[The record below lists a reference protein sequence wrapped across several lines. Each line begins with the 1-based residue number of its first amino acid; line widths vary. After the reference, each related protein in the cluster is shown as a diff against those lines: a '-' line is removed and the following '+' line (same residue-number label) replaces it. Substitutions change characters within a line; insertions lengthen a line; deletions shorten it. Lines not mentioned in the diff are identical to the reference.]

1 MADSTAEATSSLTLR
16 PLPRRALPPLTSGE
30 AASTT
35 SMVESLNEKP
45 TSENVTPRKK
55 RRKRQNISAS
65 ETPTESPSRSLPPIS
80 AAATTQDT
88 LNPNTSNTS
97 TASKTARARRRQ
109 GNRKPRKTPSPEV
122 ITNGQAIT
130 NMVNEEDVVAVEH
143 IEDMVSMSTL
153 PGIPGAGGANSQAQ
167 DRVYVQTTS
176 GFKSHTDDWLA
187 SRMNKANQ
195 RSDTEDASHVTGS
208 EEVALSF
215 HRAFLF
221 LTFLLHGLL
230 AGLTVMQMSIAF
242 VLRGPGDENFFEQYR
257 ILAQPIQS
265 TFYILITLCLV
276 AAMDRSNVG
285 KLGSDFFIN
294 LCKVEATAWTVVVY
308 FIAFGMNVG
317 ISGFDFWLGRGT
329 IVATT
334 VTGGTN
340 STTLNFD
347 DLNATSTSSLTTWTV
362 LNVLRCVFVVIGW
375 LLIALSP
382 NTDATLAQLFAPSS
396 EEQQQQ

>member
-1 MADSTAEATSSLTLR
+1 MADLTAETSSSPTLR

-30 AASTT
+30 PASTS

-45 TSENVTPRKK
+45 TDNVTPRKK
-55 RRKRQNISAS
+55 RRKRQNVSAS
-65 ETPTESPSRSLPPIS
+65 EAPTESPSRSLPPIS

-88 LNPNTSNTS
+88 PNPNTSNIS
-97 TASKTARARRRQ
+97 TASKSARTRRRQ
-109 GNRKPRKTPSPEV
+109 VNRKPRKTPSPEV

-130 NMVNEEDVVAVEH
+130 NMVNEEDVVAVER
-143 IEDMVSMSTL
+143 IDDMVSMSTL

-195 RSDTEDASHVTGS
+195 RSDTDDASHVTGS

-221 LTFLLHGLL
+221 VTFLLHGLL

-242 VLRGPGDENFFEQYR
+242 VLRGPGDDNFFEQYR
-257 ILAQPIQS
+257 VLAQPIQS

-285 KLGSDFFIN
+285 KLGSEFFIN

-329 IVATT
+329 IAAATI
-334 VTGGTN
+334 TGGTN

-347 DLNATSTSSLTTWTV
+347 DLNATSASSLTTWTV

-382 NTDATLAQLFAPSS
+382 NTDATLSRDVFSLPS
-396 EEQQQQ
+396 QR